1 MKNREIAF
9 LKKAIFWEEKRNL
22 FEWKIN
28 GIKVWEYL
36 RLGFF
41 ELLRNYI
48 IKSDY
53 WGHSYYIKS
62 RENQFPVS
70 FMGELNKLKIPQKD
84 ILVVNYGRRVEMEGV
99 NYSTFIDGLVDNFDY
114 SYAVMESR
122 EDIGKNI
129 ITPNIYIYSHENL
142 SCCNKEYYGYDEMT
156 QKFIRMVEKDW
167 KIELL
172 EKDRNYIRD
181 FVRSIVNNYF
191 RYLMFYSI
199 VLHRCKPKVLIVVG
213 ALLQQN
219 KYMIEAAH
227 RMNIPVIEYQ
237 HGVESQLCCAS
248 WYANKRNIYSEPDY
262 NWSYLRDINRIHENS
277 GVFFNNVGIGNVYH
291 NLQRSKVENVIKSK
305 KKCFLFLSDTNRVSK
320 LHLVAI
326 EIKEKIPNCTV
337 IFKLHPGEEDWR
349 YKYNE
354 LIGSGVLVRGVGGD
368 YRDIS
373 YYIKESDFVIGTAST
388 ALAEAVDYG
397 KNVYIYGGAETAFD
411 SEYLYMN
418 GYAQIFYDV
427 DELIQKINDEKQMRH
442 ELFERCTIKKANQHL
457 AYIIEQ
463 KAKNIIKKN

>member
-62 RENQFPVS
+62 RENQFPVCLI
-70 FMGELNKLKIPQKD
+70 GELNKLKIPPKD

-227 RMNIPVIEYQ
+227 RLGIPVIEYQ
-237 HGVESQLCCAS
+237 HGVESQLCCAR
-248 WYANKRNIYSEPDY
+248 WYAKIYEQKSIPDY
-262 NWSYLRDINRIHENS
+262 NWSYLREFNRLGKNEKLYNRNIP
-277 GVFFNNVGIGNVYH
+277 IGNVFH
-291 NLQRSKVENVIKSK
+291 EEQRKGIEKRREGKTI
-305 KKCFLFLSDTNRVSK
+305 LFLSDTYKISGLDK
-320 LHLVAI
+320 LAVEL
-326 EIKEKIPNCTV
+326 KKRMPDYKV

-349 YKYNE
+349 YKYE
-354 LIGSGVLVRGVGGD
+354 ILIGSGVCVRGVGGD
-368 YRDIS
+368 IRDIS
-373 YYIKESDFVIGTAST
+373 YYINKCDYVVGTAST
-388 ALAEAVDYG
+388 ALVEAIDYG
-397 KNVYIYGGAETAFD
+397 KNVYIYNNADQSID
-411 SEYLYMN
+411 SKYLYEN
-418 GYAQIFYDV
+418 GYAELFNDI
-427 DELIQKINDEKQMRH
+427 DELTDKIKNRK
-442 ELFERCTIKKANQHL
+442 ELKHVLYERNPIRRANL
-457 AYIIEQ
+457 FISY
-463 KAKNIIKKN
+463 IIKKYGR